1 MSTIWFLCR
10 IKVVRLGSP
19 AKAPGSR
26 KRISLS
32 LRSKYPRAE
41 GEMMVALVVEE
52 EEEEEEKEVEE
63 EEAEAVMAF
72 ERNIF
77 LLSS

>member
-52 EEEEEEKEVEE
+52 EVEEEKEVEE
-63 EEAEAVMAF
+63 EEAEEVVSF